1 MTLSRSENRV
11 LGANTSDTR
20 SMCVEWLPLS
30 EAAVASGY
38 SVASIRALRRLRRVP
53 VRHEVRMGSRGRRRM
68 TLWHM
73 PSVMAYRRD
82 HHDTKGRPK
91 PRTSRNKTKLGTA
104 LRDLRLDRGWT
115 QEAVADALGVR
126 VTTVSQWEVGTN
138 IPRIRTIV
146 RLAELYD
153 MPLEMRWAMVEA
165 WAWLAR
171 SRDDG

>member
-1 MTLSRSENRV
+1 M
-11 LGANTSDTR
+11 
-20 SMCVEWLPLS
+20 
-30 EAAVASGY
+30 ASGY
-38 SVASIRALRRLRRVP
+38 SVASIRALRRLRMVP
-53 VRHEVRMGSRGRRRM
+53 VRHEVRKGARGNRCM

-73 PSVMAYRRD
+73 PSVMEYRRD

-91 PRTSRNKTKLGTA
+91 PGISRNRTRLGTA
-104 LRDLRLDRGWT
+104 LRDLRLDRGRT
-115 QEAVADALGVR
+115 QEAVADVLGLR
-126 VTTVSQWEVGTN
+126 VTTVSQWEVGRN

-153 MPLEMRWAMVEA
+153 MPLDMRWAMVEA